1 MEPLSPFI
9 SWTPEDRAPIAEE
22 LLTPPPRPTL
32 AGDLLRSPRVVIQ
45 RVNEAADLQPIILR
59 AIGWIAA
66 GAAIFAALTSVHH
79 PLMQVVR
86 VMAIVVAG
94 SLAAVAATLGPVYG
108 ASLLASARLPFARLV
123 VILLA
128 AAAMG
133 TVLLAACSPL
143 LHVLWL
149 QRSFRSGPVGTGAA
163 FLLGGI
169 AAGQRIFGFLE
180 AQAALTSGGCLSR
193 EDAARVGIVA
203 RLALVLLAFNTIL
216 VVRAVDLF
224 SK

>member
-143 LHVLWL
+143 LHV
-149 QRSFRSGPVGTGAA
+149 PVGTGAA